1 MFTSFEL
8 VLENLEDTVIE
19 APKAPEYLGRILAK
33 VIIEDVL
40 PLKDVARL
48 IHKGGEQPGRLL
60 EIGLAGDVLG
70 NVLET
75 IKSEKGELT
84 LMEIQKSS
92 DLQIDDFRPPNPLK
106 SKKLEL
112 FLSRI

>member
-1 MFTSFEL
+1 MFYCQEHFFFPVCVSSNLMFSIFTSFEL
-8 VLENLEDTVIE
+8 VLENLEDMVIE

-48 IHKGGEQPGRLL
+48 IHKVGEQPGRLL

-84 LMEIQKSS
+84 LTEIQKSS
-92 DLQIDDFRPPNPLK
+92 DL
-106 SKKLEL
+106 
-112 FLSRI
+112 